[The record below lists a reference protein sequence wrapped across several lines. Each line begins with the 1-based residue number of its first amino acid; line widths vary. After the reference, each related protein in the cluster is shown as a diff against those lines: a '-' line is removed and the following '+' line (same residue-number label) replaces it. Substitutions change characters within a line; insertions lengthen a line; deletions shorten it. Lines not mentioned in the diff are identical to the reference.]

1 MKINYM
7 NAYFENYLCKFY
19 NKEIDENIDVTNGK
33 KNYILSVINLF
44 DANSKIYEMS
54 KTLPILNNIRSNV
67 KFLIYI
73 LLMKEENIREF
84 TYIITSCKKW
94 YKFDITLMTK
104 NFLNEP
110 KEEIK
115 DFLIKTLIEKN
126 LLDKFIKYLLFNST
140 KFITQGFP
148 YDKNEIVIQ
157 NILKIFINLID
168 NKTIT
173 NKKTIKLIYKHVMT

>member
-19 NKEIDENIDVTNGK
+19 NKEIDEDIDATSDK

-73 LLMKEENIREF
+73 LLMEEENIRDFDF

-104 NFLNEP
+104 NFL
-110 KEEIK
+110 
-115 DFLIKTLIEKN
+115 
-126 LLDKFIKYLLFNST
+126 
-140 KFITQGFP
+140 
-148 YDKNEIVIQ
+148 
-157 NILKIFINLID
+157 
-168 NKTIT
+168 
-173 NKKTIKLIYKHVMT
+173 